1 MGVLPFNSP
10 LFSSSSISPCF
21 THNTTKKPHNSYLH
35 LLPQQL
41 SLISRRKLRAV
52 ETERVTGA
60 TAAADQAAADEET
73 PSLDFAFVNSRLLPD
88 GSPDVHYRSA
98 RGGQKL
104 RDVML
109 DSHIDLYGPYVRC
122 STIELW
128 GGGTC
133 GTCIVEVVEGKEF
146 LSPRTDKEKE
156 ILKKKPKTW
165 RLACQTVVGKHDSR
179 GNPFLMPR
187 LLFFVLLAHF
197 PHFFFSFVLH
207 RLLFSSTAA
216 AMAPPS
222 ASPPKLKNLCYRHR
236 ACALAEAA
244 PR

>member
-21 THNTTKKPHNSYLH
+21 THNTAKKPHNSYLH

-109 DSHIDLYGPYVRC
+109 DSHIDLYGPYV
-122 STIELW
+122 
-128 GGGTC
+128 
-133 GTCIVEVVEGKEF
+133 VEGKEF

-165 RLACQTVVGKHDSR
+165 RLACQTAVGKHDSR
-179 GNPFLMPR
+179 GQLIIQQLPEWK
-187 LLFFVLLAHF
+187 AH
-197 PHFFFSFVLH
+197 
-207 RLLFSSTAA
+207 
-216 AMAPPS
+216 
-222 ASPPKLKNLCYRHR
+222 
-236 ACALAEAA
+236 EWE
-244 PR
+244 